1 MSNNSS
7 FLLGVGFEVFKLF
20 IKDMIS
26 TFYLSELIHW
36 SKLAHCCL
44 INNPALNSWHLDH
57 TVGMSA
63 NAKKGQTVEKG
74 KEKEE
79 GKKETA
85 PGSGET
91 FNFCY

>member
-1 MSNNSS
+1 M
-7 FLLGVGFEVFKLF
+7 
-20 IKDMIS
+20 
-26 TFYLSELIHW
+26 
-36 SKLAHCCL
+36 
-44 INNPALNSWHLDH
+44 NSWHLGH

-91 FNFCY
+91 FNFCYLKLQ